1 MRLQLTIS
9 DEAVERID
17 KYAKMLGISRS
28 ALCTTWIGQGLMGYD
43 KANEMINTE
52 MLKGL
57 DKITETK

>member
-17 KYAKMLGISRS
+17 RYAKMLGISRS

-43 KANEMINTE
+43 KANEMINE
-52 MLKGL
+52 QKEVLLK
-57 DKITETK
+57 ETATK